1 MAAKAVVLDPQMKIL
16 LDTFNAAGP
25 MFLRAETPEQAR
37 AKMRALLEAN
47 PIPPEPI
54 YRAEDRRIPGVVGEI
69 PVRIYTPEGNPPM
82 GVLVYYHGGG
92 WVLGDLESHDR
103 VCRALA
109 NKGGCVVVSVDYRLA
124 PEHVFP
130 AGAEDCYAA
139 TKWVAENA
147 ASLGADPA
155 RLAVGGDSAG
165 GNLAAAVAMMARDQG
180 GPAIAFQLLFY
191 PCTDAALDTPSQK
204 EFAADGYVLSRGDM
218 EWFWNHYLG
227 AGSETEKTNP
237 YACPLRAKNL
247 AGLPPAL
254 VMTASH
260 DPLRDEGERFAQRL
274 ISAGVKV
281 TCTRYEGVTHGFI
294 SFADALD
301 KGKAGQQ
308 QAADALKVAFAR

>member
-1 MAAKAVVLDPQMKIL
+1 MAAKAVLDPQMKIL
-16 LDTFNAAGP
+16 LDMFNAAGP

-37 AKMRALLEAN
+37 AKMQALLAAN
-47 PIPPEPI
+47 PMPLEAI
-54 YRAEDRRIPGVVGEI
+54 YRVEDRHIPGAAGQI
-69 PVRIYTPEGNPPM
+69 PVRVYTPEGNPPM
-82 GVLVYYHGGG
+82 GVLVYFHGGG

-103 VCRALA
+103 GCRTLA
-109 NKGGCVVVSVDYRLA
+109 NSAGCVVVSVDYRLA

-139 TKWVAENA
+139 TKWVSENA

-165 GNLAAAVAMMARDQG
+165 GNLAAVVSMMSRDRG
-180 GPAIAFQLLFY
+180 GPSIGFQLLFY
-191 PCTDAALDTPSQK
+191 PVTDCALDTPSQK
-204 EFAADGYVLSRGDM
+204 EFAADGYVLSRADM
-218 EWFWNHYLG
+218 GWFWNHYLD
-227 AGSETEKTNP
+227 SDTEKTNP
-237 YACPLRAKNL
+237 YASPLRAKNL

-254 VMTASH
+254 VLTASH

-294 SFADALD
+294 SFADAVD
-301 KGKAGQQ
+301 KGKEGQR

>member
-1 MAAKAVVLDPQMKIL
+1 
-16 LDTFNAAGP
+16 
-25 MFLRAETPEQAR
+25 
-37 AKMRALLEAN
+37 
-47 PIPPEPI
+47 
-54 YRAEDRRIPGVVGEI
+54 
-69 PVRIYTPEGNPPM
+69 
-82 GVLVYYHGGG
+82 
-92 WVLGDLESHDR
+92 
-103 VCRALA
+103 
-109 NKGGCVVVSVDYRLA
+109 
-124 PEHVFP
+124 
-130 AGAEDCYAA
+130 
-139 TKWVAENA
+139 
-147 ASLGADPA
+147 
-155 RLAVGGDSAG
+155 
-165 GNLAAAVAMMARDQG
+165 MMARDQG

-191 PCTDAALDTPSQK
+191 PVTDCALDTPSQK
-204 EFAADGYVLSRGDM
+204 EFAGDGYVLSRGDM

-227 AGSETEKTNP
+227 TGSDAEKTNP

>member
-1 MAAKAVVLDPQMKIL
+1 MAGKAVVLDPQMKIL

-37 AKMRALLEAN
+37 AKMQALMEAN
-47 PIPPEPI
+47 PIPPEEI
-54 YRAEDRRIPGVVGEI
+54 YRAENRSIPGVAGEI

-92 WVLGDLESHDR
+92 FVLGDLESHDR
-103 VCRALA
+103 VCRSLA
-109 NKGGCVVVSVDYRLA
+109 NKAGCVVVSVGYRLA

-130 AGAEDCYAA
+130 AAADDCYAA
-139 TKWVAENA
+139 TKWVAGNA
-147 ASLGADPA
+147 ASIGADPA

-191 PCTDAALDTPSQK
+191 PVTDCALDTPSQK

-227 AGSETEKTNP
+227 SGADAEKTNP

-301 KGKAGQQ
+301 KGKEGQR

>member
-1 MAAKAVVLDPQMKIL
+1 MAAKAVLDPQMKIL

-37 AKMRALLEAN
+37 AKMQALLAAN
-47 PIPPEPI
+47 PVPVEPI
-54 YRAEDRRIPGVVGEI
+54 YRVEDRHIPGVVREI

-82 GVLVYYHGGG
+82 GVLVYFHGGG

-109 NKGGCVVVSVDYRLA
+109 NSAGCVAVSVDYRLA

-130 AGAEDCYAA
+130 AAAEDCYAA

-155 RLAVGGDSAG
+155 RIAVGGDSAG
-165 GNLAAAVAMMARDQG
+165 GNLAAVVSMMSRDRG
-180 GPAIAFQLLFY
+180 GPSLVFQLLFY
-191 PCTDAALDTPSQK
+191 PVTDSAMDTPSQK
-204 EFAADGYVLSRGDM
+204 EFASDGYVLSRADM
-218 EWFWNHYLG
+218 EWFWNNYVDSS
-227 AGSETEKTNP
+227 AEKTNP
-237 YACPLRAKNL
+237 YASPLRAKNL

-254 VMTASH
+254 VLTASH
-260 DPLRDEGERFAQRL
+260 DPLRDEGEKFAQRL
-274 ISAGVKV
+274 ISSGVKV
-281 TCTRYEGVTHGFI
+281 TCTRYEGVTHGFV

-301 KGKAGQQ
+301 KGKEGQR
-308 QAADALKVAFAR
+308 QASDALRVAFAH

>member
-1 MAAKAVVLDPQMKIL
+1 
-16 LDTFNAAGP
+16 
-25 MFLRAETPEQAR
+25 
-37 AKMRALLEAN
+37 
-47 PIPPEPI
+47 
-54 YRAEDRRIPGVVGEI
+54 
-69 PVRIYTPEGNPPM
+69 
-82 GVLVYYHGGG
+82 
-92 WVLGDLESHDR
+92 
-103 VCRALA
+103 
-109 NKGGCVVVSVDYRLA
+109 
-124 PEHVFP
+124 VFP
-130 AGAEDCYAA
+130 AAAEDCYAA

-147 ASLGADPA
+147 ASLGADSS

-165 GNLAAAVAMMARDQG
+165 GNLAAAVAMMARDRG
-180 GPAIAFQLLFY
+180 GPTIAFQLLFY
-191 PCTDAALDTPSQK
+191 PVTDCANDTPSQK
-204 EFAADGYVLSRGDM
+204 EFSVDGYVLSRADM

-227 AGSETEKTNP
+227 PDSDAEKTNP

-274 ISAGVKV
+274 ISSGVKV

-301 KGKAGQQ
+301 KGKEGQR